1 MKDKNV
7 SMTDFKE
14 FVLSQPDD
22 RMIDL
27 SYSSPEDMGC
37 PLVHYTRNKFKRK
50 VYGVGLFTANTDREY
65 IFFDNNV
72 QLFMQ
77 ALLTHGAS
85 NYKKAKALIQ
95 KSF

>member
-27 SYSSPEDMGC
+27 LYSSPEDMGC
-37 PLVHYTRNKFKRK
+37 PLVHYTRNK
-50 VYGVGLFTANTDREY
+50 LRE
-65 IFFDNNV
+65 
-72 QLFMQ
+72 
-77 ALLTHGAS
+77 
-85 NYKKAKALIQ
+85 
-95 KSF
+95 KSMV

>member
-1 MKDKNV
+1 MKIKDV
-7 SMTDFKE
+7 SMADFKK

-27 SYSSPEDMGC
+27 LYSSSEDMGC
-37 PLVHYTRNKFKRK
+37 PLVHYSRKKFKRK
-50 VYGVGLFTANTDREY
+50 VYGVGLYTAETDREY
-65 IFFDNNV
+65 IFFDTNI